1 MYKLSIKMKRFLQ
14 NKFTVLIA
22 LFLLSA
28 CQAQTLKEDGFN
40 EREFQFKDIAKADT
54 DMFVDVAM
62 RHSMGYLKRLAYK
75 LYLRN
80 PNQLRRAQIEDIDQA
95 VARLFI
101 NEWQEMLDELNGKR
115 SVAAIHLAFDKA
127 FKGDRVAALIDGLRG
142 MLLDAYGGKTEFY
155 MLDSFDPQ
163 KIYNLARNFEIAFW
177 KLGQDKKLDGQVFL
191 LTNATGDIKNLSFE
205 RLYGKLISLHDFV
218 AVVIA
223 DTTNRNIKNVIQ
235 GVARMVFL
243 PI

>member
-1 MYKLSIKMKRFLQ
+1 MKQFLQ
-14 NKFTVLIA
+14 NKLILILVI
-22 LFLLSA
+22 LFLSS
-28 CQAQTLKEDGFN
+28 CQTLTVNN
-40 EREFQFKDIAKADT
+40 EQIKKREFQFEHIAKADT
-54 DMFVDVAM
+54 DMFLDASM
-62 RHSMGYLKRLAYK
+62 RQSLDYLKQLAHK

-80 PNQLRRAQIEDIDQA
+80 PNQLQRANIDDINQA
-95 VARLFI
+95 VARLFV
-101 NEWQEMLDELNGKR
+101 NGRKKSLFELKTKH
-115 SVAAIHLAFDKA
+115 SVELIQLAFDNN
-127 FKGDRVAALIDGLRG
+127 FTGDRVAALIAGLHT

-155 MLDSFDPQ
+155 LLDSFDPQ

-177 KLGQDKKLDGQVFL
+177 KLGHDQNLYGEVFL
-191 LTNATGDIKNLSFE
+191 LTNASGTGIIQNLSFE

-218 AVVIA
+218 AIVIA